1 MDAIGALMAW
11 LRDAG
16 ATCDG
21 LTVGPVPSGR
31 GMVATRPIAA
41 GEVVARIPRALL
53 ITREHARASSVGRQ
67 LRDANVELSSSH
79 ATFAAWLCVEARRA
93 TSPYAPYLRSLP
105 AAYDGFAIHAP
116 ADERALL
123 RGTLTGDRLALL
135 EHDLA
140 RDHAL
145 AAARARLMA
154 GVDRAT
160 FTWARLCVGSRAF
173 AVTIDGVA
181 TNALVPLADL
191 INHAPAP
198 VTRWAYDQ
206 EAAAF
211 TLTAVA
217 DVAAGAELTD
227 SYGAKSNG
235 QLAVQYG
242 FTVDDNP
249 ADVAEI
255 AGRAAGLPDDDEA
268 AQALW
273 KQLGRDR
280 APPAQVAAALAAAC
294 EAALARLPADDD
306 DARLAR
312 PDLTPRA
319 RDFVRARRG
328 ERRVL
333 AAWQARARAYADAAA
348 PTARDRSAAIVAA

>member
-1 MDAIGALMAW
+1 MDAIGELMAW

-16 ATCDG
+16 ATCAG
-21 LTVGPVPSGR
+21 LTIGAVPTGR
-31 GMVATRPIAA
+31 GMVATRTIAA

-53 ITREHARASSVGRQ
+53 ITREHARGSSVGRQ
-67 LRDANVELSSSH
+67 LRDAGIELSSSH
-79 ATFAAWLCVEARRA
+79 ALFAAWLCVELRRPG
-93 TSPYAPYLRSLP
+93 SPHAPYLRSLP
-105 AAYDGFAIHAP
+105 AAYDGFAVHAP
-116 ADERALL
+116 PDERALL

-145 AAARARLMA
+145 AVAKARLMA

-160 FTWARLCVGSRAF
+160 FTWARLAVGSRAF

-206 EAAAF
+206 HDAAF

-242 FTVDDNP
+242 FTIDDNP
-249 ADVAEI
+249 ADVAEL
-255 AGRAAGLPDDDEA
+255 AGRPVGLPDDDEP

-273 KQLGRDR
+273 KQLGRDV
-280 APPAQVAAALAAAC
+280 APPAQVAAALQAAC
-294 EAALARLPADDD
+294 AAALARLPADDD
-306 DARLAR
+306 DALLAR

-333 AAWQARARAYADAAA
+333 AAWLARAYPAAA
-348 PTARDRSAAIVAA
+348 TARDRSAAIVAA

>member
-1 MDAIGALMAW
+1 MSAAIGELMAW

-21 LTVGPVPSGR
+21 LAVGPVPTGR
-31 GMVATRPIAA
+31 GMVATRAIAA
-41 GEVVARIPRALL
+41 GEVVARIPRGLL

-67 LRDANVELSSSH
+67 LRDAGVELSSSH

-93 TSPYAPYLRSLP
+93 ASPYAPYLRSLP
-105 AAYDGFAIHAP
+105 ASYDGFALHAP

-123 RGTLTGDRLALL
+123 LGTLTGDRLALL

-145 AAARARLMA
+145 AVARARLMA

-173 AVTIDGVA
+173 AVTIDGVT

-191 INHAPAP
+191 INHAPTP

-206 EAAAF
+206 DAAAF

-242 FTVDDNP
+242 FTLDDNP
-249 ADVAEI
+249 ADLAEI
-255 AGRAAGLPDDDEA
+255 AGRAVGLPDDDEP

-280 APPAQVAAALAAAC
+280 DPPAQVAAALHAAC
-294 EAALARLPADDD
+294 AAALARLPADDD

-333 AAWQARARAYADAAA
+333 AAWQARALAYPAAA
-348 PTARDRSAAIVAA
+348 TARDRSAAIVAA